1 MSKGETPQDAVPP
14 EMVAHYQ
21 IADEARRLSSGVHQ
35 LELARTQE
43 ILERYL
49 PRPPAVILDVGGG
62 PGLHACWLAKQGYEV
77 HLVDAVPFHVEQ
89 AKRASDQQPDHPIA
103 SLAIGDARALDR
115 LDDSVDVVLLMGP
128 LYHLTERSDR
138 VAALREANRV
148 LKSRGLLFAVAIS
161 RFASLLDA
169 LVRGLIDDPEFAPIL
184 ERDLID
190 GQHRNPTDNP
200 AYFTTAFFHLPGEL
214 EGEIQDAGLRH
225 EITLSIEGPGWL
237 LQDFEERWRD
247 PDRRKRLLD
256 AVQATET
263 AASLLGVGAHMMA
276 VARKSA

>member
-1 MSKGETPQDAVPP
+1 MSKGETPQEPGPP
-14 EMVAHYQ
+14 EMIAHYETGH
-21 IADEARRLSSGVHQ
+21 EAQRLLSGVHQ

-43 ILERYL
+43 ILGRFL
-49 PRPPAVILDVGGG
+49 PPPPAVIVDVGGG
-62 PGLHACWLAKQGYEV
+62 PGLYSCWLAKQGHEV
-77 HLVDAVPFHVEQ
+77 HLVDAVPSHVEQ
-89 AKRASDQQPDHPIA
+89 ARRASDQQPDHPLA
-103 SLAIGDARALDR
+103 SLATGDARALDCS
-115 LDDSVDVVLLMGP
+115 DDSVDVVLLMGP

-148 LKSRGLLFAVAIS
+148 LKPRALLFAVAIS
-161 RFASLLDA
+161 RFAPLLDG
-169 LVRGLIDDPEFAPIL
+169 LVRGLLDDPKFAPIL

-214 EGEIQDAGLRH
+214 EGEIEDAGLRH

-247 PDRRKRLLD
+247 QDRRKRLLD
-256 AVQATET
+256 AVRATET

>member
-1 MSKGETPQDAVPP
+1 MSKGETPKNDVRQ
-14 EMVAHYQ
+14 EMIAHYET
-21 IADEARRLSSGVHQ
+21 AHEAERLLTGVHQ

-43 ILERYL
+43 ILGRYL

-62 PGLHACWLAKQGYEV
+62 PGLYACWLARQGYEV
-77 HLVDAVPFHVEQ
+77 HLVDAVPSHVGQARHASEEQ
-89 AKRASDQQPDHPIA
+89 PGHPIA
-103 SLAIGDARALDR
+103 SLAIGDARALDWS
-115 LDDSVDVVLLMGP
+115 DDSVDVVLLMGP

-148 LKSRGLLFAVAIS
+148 LKPRGLLFAVAIS

-169 LVRGLIDDPEFAPIL
+169 LVRGLIDDPNFAPIL

-200 AYFTTAFFHLPGEL
+200 AYFTTAFFHLPEEL
-214 EGEIQDAGLRH
+214 ESEILEAGLQH
-225 EITLSIEGPGWL
+225 DITLSIEGPGWL

-247 PDRRKRLLD
+247 QDRRRRILD
-256 AVQATET
+256 AVRASES
-263 AASLLGVGAHMMA
+263 APSLLGVGAHVMA
-276 VARKSA
+276 VARKTA